1 MASQILTCKGI
12 TVFNKTQILIQKV
25 WVVYDS
31 LSLYTSNFQVML
43 WLLDSYMCRQ
53 NGIMSLA
60 AAVQSSS

>member
-12 TVFNKTQILIQKV
+12 TAFNKTQILIQKV